1 MKPINVTKSSLPSF
15 HKYKKLIRSVWKTN
29 QLTNFGPLHNLLED
43 NLKSYLGV
51 ENIYLVSNGHLA
63 LEIALEA
70 LELKGEIIT
79 TPFTFVSTTN
89 AIIRSGLVPVFCDI
103 NIENYTIDAKKIE
116 PLINENTSAILA
128 VHVYGNI
135 CDIDEISKLAKKY
148 NLKVIYDAAHSFGIT
163 YNQKS
168 IMTYGDIS
176 ITSFHAAKIYNT
188 GEGGAIFVNNE
199 NLNMKLYELINF
211 GIVKNGGI
219 NYPGLNAKM
228 SEFGAALGLLNL
240 ETVDLEIANR
250 KRVANSYDRYLS
262 ELDGINITSFQRD
275 TNYSYYTILIENN
288 KFPRDT
294 LLDELKKNN
303 IMARKYFW
311 PLTSDLDYCSEYRK
325 DSLENS
331 KLVSNSV
338 VALPMYGGLSTKD
351 IKRICNIIKIF
362 VERNKS

>member
-1 MKPINVTKSSLPSF
+1 MRLINVTKSSLPSF
-15 HKYKKLIRSVWKTN
+15 NKYKKLIKSIWKTN
-29 QLTNFGPLHNLLED
+29 QLTNFGPLHNLLEH
-43 NLKSYLGV
+43 NLKTYLGV
-51 ENIYLVSNGHLA
+51 ENVYLVSNGHLA
-63 LEIALEA
+63 IEIALEV

-103 NIENYTIDAKKIE
+103 NVENFTIDVKKIE

-148 NLKVIYDAAHSFGIT
+148 NLKVIYDAAHSFGIS

-168 IMTYGDIS
+168 VMTYGDIT

-188 GEGGAIFVNNE
+188 AEGGAIFINNE
-199 NLNMKLYELINF
+199 NLNIPIYELINF
-211 GIVKNGGI
+211 GIFKNGGI

-250 KRVANSYDRYLS
+250 KRVANSYDRHLS
-262 ELDGINITSFQRD
+262 DLNGILIPSFQSN
-275 TNYSYYTILIENN
+275 TNYSYYTILIDNN
-288 KFPRDT
+288 KFSRDE
-294 LLDELKKNN
+294 LLDELKRNK

-311 PLTSDLDYCSEYRK
+311 PLTSNLDYCSKYPRGLLINAEFV
-325 DSLENS
+325 S
-331 KLVSNSV
+331 KSV
-338 VALPMYGGLSTKD
+338 IALPMYGKLSSKEVKMISLV
-351 IKRICNIIKIF
+351 IKRY
-362 VERNKS
+362 VEND